1 MLIEIPDGKQL
12 VFPETR
18 QVINFDCGSNAMAS
32 MLVYGGVEE
41 REDRV
46 GILARTNKTGTGT
59 KGVLRIFSY
68 YGLPVKAGPGMKP
81 DDLRAGI
88 DNEWATILTI
98 QAYRSSNRPYKE
110 LWGDGHWVV
119 AIGYTSRR
127 IIFEDPS
134 SYHRT
139 WLGDEELRQRWH
151 DIDRGKRIC
160 GWGATMQV
168 SGQYQHDLCCHMD

>member
-1 MLIEIPDGKQL
+1 MILDIPDGKQL

-18 QVINFDCGSNAMAS
+18 QVINFDCGSNALAS

-59 KGVLRIFSY
+59 RGVLRIFSY
-68 YGLPVKAGPGMKP
+68 YGLSVKAGPGMQP

-88 DNEWATILTI
+88 DNEWPTILTI
-98 QAYRSSNRPYKE
+98 QAYRTSNRPYKE
-110 LWGDGHWVV
+110 LWADGHWVV

-139 WLGDEELRQRWH
+139 WLGDEELRERWH
-151 DIDRGKRIC
+151 DVDRGKRIV

-168 SGQYQHDLCCHMD
+168 SGRYQHNLCCHMD